1 MVDTV
6 IVSSDISWNMMTPQ
20 AGPSNLA
27 YEIEMHVGVDGP
39 VGIARTAPTSR
50 VDRIKSFIA
59 GDERGERRCRRIYLD
74 EEPASRSLMSILIL

>member
-27 YEIEMHVGVDGP
+27 YEIETHVGVDGP
-39 VGIARTAPTSR
+39 VGIDRTPPTSR
-50 VDRIKSFIA
+50 VDRIKNIVV
-59 GDERGERRCRRIYLD
+59 DGEVRNARMPPNIFG
-74 EEPASRSLMSILIL
+74 